1 MSGIS
6 SIGSSPSSAY
16 SSSLG
21 SSSLPN
27 GGLSAVGE
35 SLLTTGQAPNP
46 VTSTSTAAPTNS
58 AGLTSYQSEF
68 LNLQAYDDQELEY
81 ASQLSFSAGL
91 QNADSVFLQAAALLG
106 TPGSQNSLSSGL
118 QSTLSTGQ
126 PPAVRRARPPRR
138 PRRART
144 HRRRRRRA
152 ICRTSRRWPRSWRQ
166 ATTRRSK
173 RSTPTP
179 TRRSVRRSSTT
190 KPDAF
195 ARAPSA
201 R

>member
-118 QSTLSTGQ
+118 QSTLSTG
-126 PPAVRRARPPRR
+126 AASGS
-138 PRRART
+138 
-144 HRRRRRRA
+144 
-152 ICRTSRRWPRSWRQ
+152 TSG
-166 ATTRRSK
+166 TTTST
-173 RSTPTP
+173 TPTS
-179 TRRSVRRSSTT
+179 TNSSTSSASSNLQNLPSVASILAASDDEAQQT
-190 KPDAF
+190 LNAY
-195 ARAPSA
+195 ANAPVGSSILDYQA
-201 R
+201 